1 MMFGYKETWVAMC
14 FNERLDYQTEPG
26 ATITKMLL
34 HYLTLLPVA
43 LAGGYKTPTA
53 ITINGTYRGRHL
65 PEFSQD
71 LFLGIPF
78 ARAPLLGNPLPWD
91 ESWKGSRSAEYNGA
105 ICHCYASPAE
115 MERANVT
122 EKAGECLNLNII
134 RPSGIDKKKLP
145 VVVWLYGGGFVD
157 GFGADIN
164 SNLSYIVQ
172 ESVAQHMPIIA
183 VTLNYRVGFLGFPG
197 GAPVAEEGVT
207 NLGFK
212 DQRKALHWVQE
223 NIAGFGGDPDK
234 VTLWGQSAGSHSIT
248 HQILAY
254 GDQRGE
260 KRLFR
265 GAIMASSSVGVG
277 NSHHAKRADALA
289 GYRRILQ
296 ATNCASAHDSLACL
310 RGLSAGQLWEASL
323 TTADLSAWGPMVDGD
338 FVSMPPTIQL
348 LSGKF
353 RRDVS
358 VLIGTNSD
366 EGIRVANTIPEDL
379 DTDQQ
384 VFSILKQLFLN
395 ARNETLDLIMRAYPA
410 DIPGPP
416 YGLSMSDTDRLCE
429 GFRAVGG
436 LRCGTQFRRFAAMFG
451 DFFVIAGQRAFAQAF
466 AKFGLTAYSYR
477 FDTWPTS
484 FPITNFTNFKPG
496 FASHSTE
503 YSYFFRFPREHNLY
517 GNNPPIPEGSRAHLQ
532 LSHGIA
538 AKLIGYI
545 YTGDPNAISVPGF
558 PTWPKYDVR
567 KPTNLVLNATEH
579 PDRLNVHVEPDTW
592 RKEGMAVWPSNP
604 FELDYR
610 RPVPEGYGSQ

>member
-1 MMFGYKETWVAMC
+1 
-14 FNERLDYQTEPG
+14 
-26 ATITKMLL
+26 MLL
-34 HYLTLLPVA
+34 YYLTLLPVA
-43 LAGGYKTPTA
+43 LAGSHKAPVATTL
-53 ITINGTYRGRHL
+53 NGTYTGRHL

-78 ARAPLLGNPLPWD
+78 ARAPLLGNPLPWN
-91 ESWKGSRSAEYNGA
+91 ESWKGSRSAEYNGP

-122 EKAGECLNLNII
+122 EKSDECLNLNII
-134 RPSGIDKKKLP
+134 RPSGIDNKIKLP

-172 ESVAQHMPIIA
+172 ASAAQHMPIIA

-197 GAPVAEEGVT
+197 GAEVAEEGVT

-212 DQRKALHWVQE
+212 DQRKALHWIQE

-265 GAIMASSSVGVG
+265 GAIMVSSSVGVG
-277 NSHHAKRADALA
+277 NSHHATRDVALA
-289 GYRRILQ
+289 GYKGIVQ
-296 ATNCASAHDSLACL
+296 ATNCTNTQDTLACL
-310 RGLSAGQLWEASL
+310 RRLSGEQLWEASL
-323 TTADLSAWGPMVDGD
+323 TVSNFDPWRPMVDGD

-348 LSGKF
+348 HSGKF

-366 EGIRVANTIPEDL
+366 EGLAVAKTIPEDL
-379 DTDQQ
+379 NTEQQ
-384 VFSILKQLFLN
+384 VFSTLKALLPD
-395 ARNETLDLIMRAYPA
+395 ARNETLDLIMRAYPLDA
-410 DIPGPP
+410 PSPP
-416 YGLSMSDTDRLCE
+416 YSLPMAETDRLCE
-429 GFRAVGG
+429 EFWIAGG

-451 DFFVIAGQRAFAQAF
+451 DFFVIAGRRAFAQKF
-466 AKFGLTAYSYR
+466 AELGMTAYSYR

-496 FASHSTE
+496 FAAHSTE
-503 YSYFFRFPREHNLY
+503 YSYFFRFPRAHYLY
-517 GNNPPIPEGSRAHLQ
+517 GNNPPIPEGSQAHLQ
-532 LSHGIA
+532 LSQGIA
-538 AKLIGYI
+538 AKLIAYI
-545 YTGDPNAISVPGF
+545 YAGNPNAVSVTFYLVPGF
-558 PTWPKYDVR
+558 PVWPKYDVK
-567 KPTNLVLNATEH
+567 KPTNLVFNATEH
-579 PDRLNVHVEPDTW
+579 PDRLNVQVEPDTW
-592 RKEGMAVWPSNP
+592 RKKGMAIWPKHP
-604 FELDYR
+604 IELDYR
-610 RPVPEGYGSQ
+610 RPVPDGDNSQ